1 MLKNVQVF
9 AVEDNHLTYDTESMG
24 KKVVPRGMPSSS
36 GSSSP
41 SIDAYKKMCVIKAWL
56 MWVSDG
62 KTVW

>member
-9 AVEDNHLTYDTESMG
+9 AVEENRLAYDNESMG
-24 KKVVPRGMPSSS
+24 KYVVPDGMPSSS
-36 GSSSP
+36 GSSCP
-41 SIDAYKKMCVIKAWL
+41 RIAAWEKMCVIKARL